1 MPDFTNFKTLVR
13 PGSPNTA
20 LLAPPG
26 YAASAEADGAAPIY
40 DVAPSELYMRAL
52 RLIGER
58 REWQLGSQD
67 AATMRL
73 NFVAT
78 SAIMRFKDDVDVV
91 VLPVAGQPDKST
103 FAAYSRSRV
112 GFSDLGANRKRLDA
126 FCAALLTP

>member
-1 MPDFTNFKTLVR
+1 MPDFINFKTLVR

-20 LLAPPG
+20 LLAPAG
-26 YAASAEADGAAPIY
+26 YAASAEPDGAAAVY

-78 SAIMRFKDDVDVV
+78 SVLMRFKDDVDIV
-91 VLPVAGQPDKST
+91 VLPVAGQPEKST

-112 GFSDLGANRKRLDA
+112 GYSDLGANRKRLDA
-126 FCAALLTP
+126 FSAALLTP

>member
-1 MPDFTNFKTLVR
+1 MPDVTNFKTLVR

-78 SAIMRFKDDVDVV
+78 SAIMRFKDDVDVA

-126 FCAALLTP
+126 FSAALLTP